1 MFLRTRLGVY
11 SPASVTGTGTA
22 VLPKDI
28 RARHEAIPSLEGWGA
43 PGGLRGGSVPS
54 SVLGGWEQQLL
65 THGSGGGSPG
75 HAEPLSH
82 RCHRD

>member
-28 RARHEAIPSLEGWGA
+28 RARHEATPSLEGWGA
-43 PGGLRGGSVPS
+43 PVGVPGGVRAQRCVGRGGIS
-54 SVLGGWEQQLL
+54 SSLL
-65 THGSGGGSPG
+65 TAAAVAHLSTPG
-75 HAEPLSH
+75 H
-82 RCHRD
+82 